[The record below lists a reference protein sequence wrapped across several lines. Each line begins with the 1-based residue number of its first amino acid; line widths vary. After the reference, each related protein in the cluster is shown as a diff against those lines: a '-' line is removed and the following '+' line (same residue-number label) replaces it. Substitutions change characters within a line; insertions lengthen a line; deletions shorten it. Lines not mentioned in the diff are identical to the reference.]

1 MLEFFLT
8 YSKDSAKVRFVGAGH
23 TGHQRHH
30 NITTIP
36 YLYPMNTTHHH
47 ALAKLGIEELNAMQT
62 ATLAALEK
70 TNELVLL
77 SPTGSGKTLAFL
89 LPVFS
94 GLRRDVEGVQAL
106 ILTPSRELAIQI
118 EQVARQMGSGYKV
131 NAVYGG
137 RSASQ
142 DKLDLKHTPAI
153 LIGTP
158 GRLADHLRN
167 ERFDTDT
174 IRYLVLDEF
183 DKSLE
188 TGFEKDMQAIIA
200 PMRNIEVKILTSAT
214 QGVEIPAFVGLRR
227 PVFIDFSEQ
236 TPDKLQIKVVESKA
250 GAVRETLVRLVSHP
264 GVQPAIVFVNFRDS
278 VEQLSAFL
286 EEHAIDHAVFY
297 GTMEQQDR
305 ERSLVK
311 FRNGSCRVLLATD
324 LAARGIDVPE
334 VQSIVHFELPQ
345 KEEEFIHRNGRT
357 ARMHRA
363 GVAYV
368 IHAQNK
374 RLPDFIAQLNAPRVS
389 ADELENRAA
398 TPTPKWQTLMV
409 SGGRRDKISKGD
421 IAGFFMKVGELNS
434 DELGD
439 IELRPECAFV
449 AVHANRVD
457 AVLTKVDNQKLKTR
471 KVRVRRV

>member
-1 MLEFFLT
+1 MHVE
-8 YSKDSAKVRFVGAGH
+8 GARG
-23 TGHQRHH
+23 GGG
-30 NITTIP
+30 IGVVS
-36 YLYPMNTTHHH
+36 YLCGMNTTHNH

-70 TNELVLL
+70 SNELVLL

-89 LPVFS
+89 LPVIS
-94 GLRRDVEGVQAL
+94 GLRRDVDGVQAL
-106 ILTPSRELAIQI
+106 ILTPSRELALQI
-118 EQVARQMGSGYKV
+118 EQVARQMGSGYKI

-142 DKLDLKHTPAI
+142 DKIDLKHNPAV

-167 ERFDTDT
+167 ERFNTEN

-188 TGFEKDMQAIIA
+188 TGFEKDMQAIIT
-200 PMRNIEVKILTSAT
+200 PMRSIEVKILTSAT
-214 QGVEIPAFVGLRR
+214 QGVEIPEFVRLRR
-227 PVFIDFSEQ
+227 PVYLDFSEQ
-236 TPDKLQIKVVESKA
+236 APEKLQIKVVESKA
-250 GAVRETLVRLVSHP
+250 RDLRETLVDLIGHP

-278 VEQLSAFL
+278 VEHVGTFL
-286 EEHAIDHAVFY
+286 DEHGIDHAAFY

-334 VQSIVHFELPQ
+334 VQSIIHFELPQ
-345 KEEEFIHRNGRT
+345 KEEEFTHRNGRT
-357 ARMHRA
+357 ARMHRS

-368 IHAQNK
+368 LHGQK
-374 RLPDFIAQLNAPRVS
+374 RRLPDFIARLKAPKMD
-389 ADELENRAA
+389 AGELERSSSAPA
-398 TPTPKWQTLMV
+398 QQWQTLLV

-421 IAGFFMKVGELNS
+421 IAGFFMKAGGLNS
-434 DELGD
+434 DEVGD

-457 AVLTKVDNQKLKTR
+457 AVLTKLDNQKLKTR